1 MRRHPERLRTD
12 MGKGELFSLAS
23 ALAWAFGVILYA
35 RLGRRIDPLALNL
48 RKNVVVLLM
57 MVPLLAW
64 HGLWPQV
71 PPLDVVVAV
80 ASGAIGIALADTL
93 YFRALNEIGA
103 GRIGVI
109 GNLFSPF
116 VIGLS
121 YLFLGE
127 RLTAL
132 QLGGFVL
139 VSAGVVVV
147 QPPATVAGAR
157 RFGRGVAYGALAVL
171 LMAAAI
177 VMVKRVLERNDLFWI
192 STLRLAGGV
201 VLMGALVW
209 WQRRRSSEGSA
220 PLDRRG
226 WALLVA
232 AAFVGQM
239 LSMLLWLAGYKYTSA
254 SVAAILNETASAFIV
269 LLAWLFLREP
279 LTRRRLVGV
288 ALTLVGVVLMLR

>member
-1 MRRHPERLRTD
+1 

-35 RLGRRIDPLALNL
+35 RLGKRIDPLALNL

-57 MVPLLAW
+57 MVPLLAVRATAPA
-64 HGLWPQV
+64 LPA
-71 PPLDVVVAV
+71 LDAAIAVV
-80 ASGAIGIALADTL
+80 SGAVGIAIADTL

-103 GRIGVI
+103 GRMGVI

-116 VIGLS
+116 VIALS

-127 RLTAL
+127 RLTSM
-132 QLGGFVL
+132 QLAGFLL
-139 VSAGVVVV
+139 VSTGVVVV
-147 QPPATVAGAR
+147 QPPQATPGTR

-177 VMVKRVLERNDLFWI
+177 VLVKRVLERNDLFWV

-201 VLMGALVW
+201 ATMGALVW
-209 WQRRRSSEGSA
+209 WQRRRGGTTEA
-220 PLDRRG
+220 ALDRRG
-226 WALLVA
+226 WLLLVA

-239 LSMLLWLAGYKYTSA
+239 LSMLLWLAGYKFTSA

-269 LLAWLFLREP
+269 LLAWLLLREP
-279 LTRRRLVGV
+279 LTRRRIVGV
-288 ALTLVGVVLMLR
+288 TLTLGGVVLMLQ

>member
-1 MRRHPERLRTD
+1 

-23 ALAWAFGVILYA
+23 ALAWAIGVILYA
-35 RLGRRIDPLALNL
+35 RLGRQIDPLALNL
-48 RKNVVVLLM
+48 RKNIVVLLM
-57 MVPLLAW
+57 MLPLLAW
-64 HGLWPQV
+64 QGVAPTV
-71 PPLDVVVAV
+71 PPADVAVAV

-116 VIGLS
+116 VIVLS

-127 RLTAL
+127 RLTPL
-132 QLGGFVL
+132 QLGGFAL
-139 VSAGVVVV
+139 VSAGVLVV
-147 QPPATVAGAR
+147 QPPAAVAGAS

-177 VMVKRVLERNDLFWI
+177 VLVKRVLERNDLFWV
-192 STLRLAGGV
+192 STFRLAGGV
-201 VLMGALVW
+201 ALMAALAW
-209 WQRRRSSEGSA
+209 WQRGRGRANGA
-220 PLDRRG
+220 ALDGRG

-232 AAFVGQM
+232 AAFVGQL

-279 LTRRRLVGV
+279 LTRRRLAGI

>member
-1 MRRHPERLRTD
+1 

-57 MVPLLAW
+57 MLPLLAW
-64 HGLWPQV
+64 RGV
-71 PPLDVVVAV
+71 PPHVPALDVAIAV

-116 VIGLS
+116 VIVLS

-132 QLGGFVL
+132 QLAGFAL

-147 QPPATVAGAR
+147 QPPAPDAGAR

-171 LMAAAI
+171 LMATAI
-177 VMVKRVLERNDLFWI
+177 VLVKRVLERNDLFWI

-201 VLMGALVW
+201 VLMAPLAW
-209 WQRRRSSEGSA
+209 WQRARGDGA
-220 PLDRRG
+220 ALDRRD
-226 WALLVA
+226 WLLLVA

-279 LTRRRLVGV
+279 LTPRRVIGV
-288 ALTLVGVVLMLR
+288 VLTLAGVVLMLR